1 MISQEARVEKLLVRL
16 LHHLFEQMPT
26 QIVLKG
32 GFVLRLLEGNRKTN
46 DIDIVLLPFTSKRA
60 AAPLLEAALASFP
73 CDSMATHIHPTAIR
87 VLVHEGD
94 IVAQVEASIAEN
106 CPSIPMSTAGLAALH
121 HELPRIVRVMRFDV
135 ALSNKIG
142 AWLERGLYRDL
153 YDIFYWAGVQKA
165 APHWPT
171 LVGRLEKLKPRKGLP
186 KSCTLEQLAERI
198 EAAAVA
204 LQEAPLRQE
213 LTTTLPD
220 SEFTGLVPR
229 MRSVLVDFALRL
241 PHLASDEDKR
251 NLL

>member
-1 MISQEARVEKLLVRL
+1 MNTHEARLERLLVRL

-32 GFVLRLLEGNRKTN
+32 GFVLRLLECERKTN
-46 DIDIVLLPFTSKRA
+46 DIDIVLVPFVSKRA
-60 AAPLLEAALASFP
+60 AAPLLEAALSTFP
-73 CDSMATHIHPTAIR
+73 CDKTATHIHPTAIR

-94 IVAQVEASIAEN
+94 LVAQVEASIAEI
-106 CPSIPMSTAGLAALH
+106 CPSVPMSTAALASIH

-153 YDIFYWAGVQKA
+153 YDIFYWAGIQKA

-171 LVGRLEKLKPRKGLP
+171 LIGRLEKLKPRKGLP
-186 KSCTLEQLAERI
+186 KSCTLEQLAERL
-198 EAAAVA
+198 EAAAVG
-204 LQEAPLRQE
+204 LQEGLLRQE
-213 LTTTLPD
+213 LTTTLPE

-229 MRSVLVDFALRL
+229 LRSVLVGFAQRLPPFAL
-241 PHLASDEDKR
+241 AGDQDTT
-251 NLL
+251 N